1 MKSKLTQ
8 HIVLVFILL
17 LILIPSKPNNNNALA
32 YFNLLDSE
40 SLVAIQVANTK
51 FDVEDTITP
60 VALCKCNGTK
70 KETSGDGLL
79 TFPCVCGDSCKCKA
93 NNAPIDKVYPK
104 QTYYFT
110 AEWCVP
116 CRAFKRKEVPELQ
129 SKGWIV
135 SDDEGSHIRVIDVDK
150 RSDLYKKFG
159 KERTIPLFLLL
170 KNGSE
175 VDSIIGSDKTTAKD
189 ITDMWYKNVP

>member
-1 MKSKLTQ
+1 MKTNDL
-8 HIVLVFILL
+8 IVLIILLFILL
-17 LILIPSKPNNNNALA
+17 TPSESTKVIAKPNMT
-32 YFNLLDSE
+32 DQGM
-40 SLVAIQVANTK
+40 VAIQVANTK

-70 KETSGDGLL
+70 RETSGDGLL
-79 TFPCVCGDSCKCKA
+79 TFPCVCGDSCKCKG
-93 NNAPIDKVYPK
+93 NNSPIDIDVKVYPK

>member
-1 MKSKLTQ
+1 MKTNDL
-8 HIVLVFILL
+8 IVLIILLFILL
-17 LILIPSKPNNNNALA
+17 TP
-32 YFNLLDSE
+32 SE
-40 SLVAIQVANTK
+40 STKAIAKPDMSLEGMVGIQIANTK

-60 VALCKCNGTK
+60 IALCKCNGTK

-79 TFPCVCGDSCKCKA
+79 TFPCVCGDSCKCKS
-93 NNAPIDKVYPK
+93 NNTPIDKVYPK

-170 KNGSE
+170 KDGSE

>member
-1 MKSKLTQ
+1 MKTNDL
-8 HIVLVFILL
+8 IVLIILLFILL
-17 LILIPSKPNNNNALA
+17 TPSESTQVIAKPNIA
-32 YFNLLDSE
+32 DE
-40 SLVAIQVANTK
+40 GMVAVQVANTK
-51 FDVEDTITP
+51 FNVEESITP
-60 VALCKCNGTK
+60 IALCKCNGTK

-79 TFPCVCGDSCKCKA
+79 TFPCVCGDSCKCKS
-93 NNAPIDKVYPK
+93 NNTPIDIDVKVYPK

-170 KNGSE
+170 KDGSE
-175 VDSIIGSDKTTAKD
+175 VDSIVGSDKTTAKD
-189 ITDMWYKNVP
+189 ITDMWYK

>member
-1 MKSKLTQ
+1 MKTNDL
-8 HIVLVFILL
+8 IVLIILL
-17 LILIPSKPNNNNALA
+17 LILLTPSEPTQVIAKPNMT
-32 YFNLLDSE
+32 DE
-40 SLVAIQVANTK
+40 GMVAIQIANTK
-51 FDVEDTITP
+51 FDVEEPVTP
-60 VALCKCNGTK
+60 IALCKCNGTK

-93 NNAPIDKVYPK
+93 NNAPIDIDTKVYPK

-110 AEWCVP
+110 ADWCVP

-189 ITDMWYKNVP
+189 ITDMWYKQP